1 MGAPFVWFDLT
12 VADGVKV
19 AGFYQGLFGWETGPG
34 AGGYQDWLLDGEQPW
49 AGTWPAGAVPT
60 GRWIPYVTVA
70 DLDAAA
76 TKAADLGGSVIRD
89 KMTGPAGKSVIV
101 ADPGGALVALFTPA
115 AG

>member
-1 MGAPFVWFDLT
+1 MGGNL
-12 VADGVKV
+12 
-19 AGFYQGLFGWETGPG
+19 AGR
-34 AGGYQDWLLDGEQPW
+34 
-49 AGTWPAGAVPT
+49 AVPK

-76 TKAADLGGSVIRD
+76 TKAVDLGGTVIRD
-89 KMTGPAGKSVIV
+89 TMTGPAGKSVIV